1 MCKTCENLQKVNR
14 NLQKG
19 VRRGLDPVAGGEP
32 QAGFQITNLRFQ
44 IEGVVLRRFDRRQAG
59 GRGRDWFCFSGSA
72 RLVMF
77 VILC

>member
-1 MCKTCENLQKVNR
+1 VELRSNKFAKCVKR
-14 NLQKG
+14 
-19 VRRGLDPVAGGEP
+19 RRGLDPVAGGEP

-59 GRGRDWFCFSGSA
+59 GRGRDWFRFERVCQA
-72 RLVMF
+72 IHF